1 LIHLKKLF
9 KIELQIYKNK
19 KWLSI
24 LSKQK
29 VLAFYLRN
37 FKSETV

>member
-1 LIHLKKLF
+1 MFNTISAVKSPIKM
-9 KIELQIYKNK
+9 I
-19 KWLSI
+19 LSI